1 MCVFIGML
9 NGIKKIVG
17 SKANEDSTTA
27 VVTPDLLLTP
37 RIRKSVKKRRIE
49 SNNIST
55 RKK

>member
-1 MCVFIGML
+1 ML

-49 SNNIST
+49 SSNISA